1 MEARAAADQVEV
13 PGAPHLLHQ
22 GRDVRARVH
31 QVQELAGDLRLLV
44 DLLLH
49 EVRVAALAN
58 GVHRIGDELDRPVD
72 EAAVPYGANLGPVGP
87 QCHDLP
93 VQRPDHV
100 PRQRQD
106 GGQVRRDAGEAVAD
120 PDDEAGPLL
129 ERVQPVV
136 VRAPDHEGVVALQV
150 TVREPDRVDELV
162 APPDVPLHG
171 MHAGLAVVVRADR
184 HPLGQELDA
193 KLGVVDDVAV
203 VRPDHRAVRVE
214 VRLGVDLRR
223 LAERRPAQLR
233 DPATAPHLRE
243 AVARRDGVDLAD
255 VLAKV
260 DRDVAEGRHPDGV
273 VAAVGEP
280 LRGLDQ
286 DRPEGLI
293 PVGHVAEDAAHSC

>member
-1 MEARAAADQVEV
+1 MTASIDSVTTST
-13 PGAPHLLHQ
+13 
-22 GRDVRARVH
+22 GRST
-31 QVQELAGDLRLLV
+31 RLPS
-44 DLLLH
+44 
-49 EVRVAALAN
+49 A
-58 GVHRIGDELDRPVD
+58 HR
-72 EAAVPYGANLGPVGP
+72 ANLDPVGP
-87 QCHDLP
+87 QRHDLP
-93 VQRPDHV
+93 VERPDHV

-136 VRAPDHEGVVALQV
+136 VRAPDHECVVALQV
-150 TVREPDRVDELV
+150 TVGETDRVDELV
-162 APPDVPLHG
+162 ALPDVALHG
-171 MHAGLAVVVRADR
+171 MDAGLAVVVRADR

-193 KLGVVDDVAV
+193 ELGVVDDVAV

-233 DPATAPHLRE
+233 DPATAAHLRE
-243 AVARRDGVDLAD
+243 VVARRDRVDLAD
-255 VLAKV
+255 VLAQV
-260 DRDVAEGRHPDGV
+260 DRAVPEGRRPDGV

-293 PVGHVAEDAAHSC
+293 PVGHVAKDAAHPCRSPGSAVSGLGRLIDRCPLSCRLSHMDASARPAGGRDD